1 MDKAKFLSQI
11 FPYIMAG
18 IALFIP
24 LILIYLFKIKNK
36 NVVII
41 TACFLIVIWIVYGLV
56 QTMLIPE
63 IP

>member
-11 FPYIMAG
+11 FPYVIAG

-24 LILIYLFKIKNK
+24 LILIYIFKVKNK

-41 TACFLIVIWIVYGLV
+41 TVCFLIVIWIIYGFAQLV
-56 QTMLIPE
+56 LIPE